1 MSNGRLA
8 RLLVLSLSALI
19 ASGAHAVTEPKVDF
33 NRDVRPLLSEYCF
46 TCHGPDDAKRKS
58 GLRLD
63 QKESAYKPA
72 KSGKTAIVPGNA
84 AQSELIKRITTDD
97 EDDQMPP
104 VKTGK
109 HLSPQQITLLQKWVS
124 QGAPYRSH
132 WAFEPPVRP
141 AVPEVQDKSWPRNE
155 IDRFILARL
164 EKEGLKPS
172 PEAPKAT
179 LIRRVYLDLTGLPP
193 TQAEVDAFEHDTS
206 PNAYEKIVDRCLAS
220 PRYGERMAMS
230 WLDGARY
237 ADSHGYQ
244 ADWERYQWRWRD
256 WVINAFNTNEP
267 FDQFTVEQL
276 AGDLLPNPT
285 IEQRVAT
292 GFNRNHRMNTEGG
305 TIPEEWRTEYVIDRV
320 DTMGQVWLGL
330 TLGCCRCHDHKYD
343 PITQKEFYQ
352 LYSFFNN
359 NAESGKGAEKAGNH
373 EPAIKAPRP
382 FEVAKLKEL
391 DAAILAAETTVK
403 EKEAKLPQLLAKWE
417 AAPQARQPG
426 VNWVVA
432 DPMSLKS
439 ATNTSALTRRPDKS
453 VFATKRTA
461 STDTGTDSY
470 TINFQTGLP
479 EITAIRLEALP
490 DDALPGKGPGRADN
504 GNFVLTNVEITID
517 GQPARIAKA
526 SADYSQNKHPVAHA
540 IDADPVGTGWAVHPN
555 EGVPHQAVFA
565 LETPV
570 KSAEPMTVS
579 VKLEFRSRFAR
590 HMLGH
595 FRLSATDSK
604 TPHDAGG
611 TPAAIVKILDTPLE
625 KRTEK
630 QRQELTTYFRQHF
643 AGDITEADRALA
655 KAKSARSAFEESI
668 PTVMV
673 MQDLPQPREAHILI
687 RGEYDKPGE
696 RVEPGLPRL
705 FGALPDGAPMNRLGL
720 AKWIVKPDNPLTA
733 RVAVNRFWEKFFG
746 VGIVKTSENLGSQAD
761 WPSHPELLDWLATEF
776 VRLGWDMKAIQKEM
790 VMSAA
795 YRQGAAVTPDLVE
808 RDPENRLLA
817 RGPRF
822 RLQAEIIRDQ
832 AMAVAGL
839 LVEKLGGPSVRP
851 YQPDGIWDEI
861 NVYGNLRNYKHDTGD
876 DLHRRSL
883 YTIWKRTSAPP
894 GMTIFDMPSREV
906 CTVRRS
912 RTNTPLQAL
921 ALMNDVTYVEA
932 SRALAQRMLREGG
945 PTPEDRIAWAFR
957 TATARTPDAD
967 EVAILSRGLAQ
978 RIKRYQADPAA
989 AKKLLAEGDA
999 PLDKTLA
1006 PEELAAY
1013 TMTASIILN
1022 LDEVV
1027 TRE

>member
-1 MSNGRLA
+1 MANGGWTRLFLSGVMALMAA
-8 RLLVLSLSALI
+8 R
-19 ASGAHAVTEPKVDF
+19 AHAVTEPKVDF

-58 GLRLD
+58 NLRLD
-63 QKESAYKPA
+63 LQETAFKPA
-72 KSGKTAIVPGNA
+72 KSGKPAIVPGDVVK
-84 AQSELIKRITTDD
+84 SELVARLTAED
-97 EDDQMPP
+97 EDDRMPP
-104 VKTGK
+104 AKTGK
-109 HLSPQQITLLQKWVS
+109 QLSPEQIALLKKWVS
-124 QGAPYRSH
+124 QGAAYRGH
-132 WAFEPPVRP
+132 WAFQPPVRP
-141 AVPEVQDKSWPRNE
+141 GLPDVKDGAWPRNE

-172 PEAPKAT
+172 AEAPRAT
-179 LIRRVYLDLTGLPP
+179 LIRRVYLDLLGLPP
-193 TQAEVDAFEHDTS
+193 TLAEVEAFEKDQS
-206 PNAYEKIVDRCLAS
+206 PNAFEKVVDHCLAS
-220 PRYGERMAMS
+220 PQYGERMAMT

-256 WVINAFNTNEP
+256 WVINAFNANEP

-276 AGDLLPNPT
+276 AGDLLPNSN
-285 IEQRVAT
+285 IEQKVAT

-352 LYSFFNN
+352 LSAFFNN

-382 FEVAKLKEL
+382 AEIARLKDL
-391 DAAILAAETTVK
+391 DAAILAAETKVK
-403 EKEAKLPQLLAKWE
+403 EKEKLLPELLAKWE
-417 AAPQARQPG
+417 ANPKARQPG
-426 VNWVVA
+426 VNWVVG
-432 DPMSLKS
+432 DPMGMKS
-439 ATNTSALTRRPDKS
+439 ATGISALSRRPDKS
-453 VFATKRTA
+453 VFASKKTA
-461 STDTGTDSY
+461 SSDTGTDSY
-470 TINFQTGLP
+470 TINFRSTLP
-479 EITAIRLEALP
+479 EITAIRLDALP

-504 GNFVLTNVEITID
+504 GNFVLTNVEVSVD
-517 GQPARIAKA
+517 GQPVKIARA
-526 SADYSQNKHPVAHA
+526 SADFSQDKHPVAHA
-540 IDADPVGTGWAVHPN
+540 IDADPSTGWAIHPN
-555 EGVPHQAVFA
+555 AGVPHYAVFA
-565 LETPV
+565 FETPV
-570 KSAEPMTVS
+570 KVSDSATVS

-595 FRLSATDSK
+595 FRLAATDSK
-604 TPHDAGG
+604 TPFDEGG
-611 TPAAIVKILDTPLE
+611 TPTAIVKILETPADVRTD
-625 KRTEK
+625 KQRTE
-630 QRQELTTYFRQHF
+630 LATYFRDRF
-643 AGDITEADRALA
+643 AGEVTGADRALA
-655 KAKSARSAFEESI
+655 KARSVRSAFEESI

-673 MQDLPQPREAHILI
+673 MQDLPTPRQTHILI
-687 RGEYDKPGE
+687 RGEYDKLGE
-696 RVEPGLPRL
+696 RVEPGLPKL
-705 FGALPDGAPMNRLGL
+705 FGALPEGAPMNRLGL
-720 AKWIVKPDNPLTA
+720 ARWVVKSDNPLTA

-746 VGIVKTSENLGSQAD
+746 VGLVKTSENFGSQAD

-776 VRLGWDMKAIQKEM
+776 VRVGWDMKAIQKEM

-795 YRQGAAVTPDLVE
+795 YRQSAAVTPELVE
-808 RDPENRLLA
+808 RDAENRLLA

-822 RLQAEIIRDQ
+822 RLQAEVIRDQ

-861 NVYGNLRNYKHDTGD
+861 NVYGNLRNYKHDVGD

-894 GMTIFDMPSREV
+894 GMTLFDMPNREV

-932 SRALAQRMLREGG
+932 SRVLAQRMLREGG
-945 PTPEDRIAWAFR
+945 ATAEERITWAFR
-957 TATARTPDAD
+957 SATGRTPDTD
-967 EVAILSRGLAQ
+967 EVAVLSRGLA
-978 RIKRYQADPAA
+978 KRLEKYRSDPTA
-989 AKKLLAEGDA
+989 AKKLLTEGDA
-999 PLDKTLA
+999 PADAALN
-1006 PEELAAY
+1006 PSELAAY
-1013 TMTASIILN
+1013 TMTASVILN